1 MGRRWLGREQ
11 RTHGIPRSTV
21 DLDVIVPLQPAR
33 VRDLAAA
40 SLGEFEFDE
49 EVLTSSS
56 VTAAEPGL
64 TDLLGPS
71 LGETSGGF

>member
-1 MGRRWLGREQ
+1 M
-11 RTHGIPRSTV
+11 
-21 DLDVIVPLQPAR
+21 IVPLQPAR